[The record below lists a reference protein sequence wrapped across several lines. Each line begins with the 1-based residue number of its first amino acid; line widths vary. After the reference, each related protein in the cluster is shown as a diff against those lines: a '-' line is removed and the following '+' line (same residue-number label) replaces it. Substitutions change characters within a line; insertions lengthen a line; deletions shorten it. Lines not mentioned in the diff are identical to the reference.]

1 MPNVKKM
8 PAKKIVAGAKTGGKP
23 SAAVKKAKAMKEIS
37 AVMKKYG
44 ITKDQMKF

>member
-1 MPNVKKM
+1 MAKM
-8 PAKKIVAGAKTGGKP
+8 KAPTKRIVAGSKTGGKP
-23 SAAVKKAKAMKEIS
+23 SAAAKKAKAMKEIN